1 MFKKINHKAVVVA
14 AILYQLVGFIWYQI
28 VFSVIWKNASGVTPE
43 DIEIMGPTP
52 HILALIGAFCF
63 AYVFAF
69 LQNKLKNNLKNGLG
83 LVFLL
88 WLGITL
94 PDSIPHY
101 SFLSIPD
108 TVLIL
113 DTLHTLVA
121 MSIAAIVIIIWNK
134 KQQ

>member
-1 MFKKINHKAVVVA
+1 MFKKINHKAVIVA
-14 AILYQLVGFIWYQI
+14 AILYQLVGFIWYQVI
-28 VFSVIWKNASGVTPE
+28 FSAMWQSASGVTP
-43 DIEIMGPTP
+43 DNIETMGPTP
-52 HILALIGAFCF
+52 HVLALIGAFCF

-69 LQNKLKNNLKNGLG
+69 LQSKLKNNLKNGLG
-83 LVFLL
+83 LIFFL

-121 MSIAAIVIIIWNK
+121 MIVAAIVIIVWK
-134 KQQ
+134 KRQQ